1 MAVHGYGALTVCLFV
16 QLVLTAG
23 VSLRGASRVIETVSA
38 VLGLGLA
45 APHWTCGRQWVL
57 RLGHAKLTAPK
68 PPADDWAWLVDH
80 SAQSG
85 QEKTL
90 AILGTRLSRLPPRG
104 QCLRHQDMELIDL
117 VPAKNWTAARVD
129 AALEKAAGVAGHVP
143 RVIVDDHGGDLHG
156 GVERF
161 RRRHPGTAEVY
172 DIKHKAAC
180 LLKKLLEN
188 DPRWRAFT
196 GSVGQSRCEVQQTEL
211 AYLTPPAPK
220 LKARFMNLGGQLA
233 WGRRVLAI
241 LRQSPPAGRLKQKL
255 GWVADFEG
263 ELAEWS
269 QWQQVIDTAVGWIN
283 TRGIYRGVSAQLK
296 RQLAELSGLGRS
308 ARELATRLSDFV
320 AEQESQARP
329 GERLAGSTEV
339 LESCFGKFKH
349 LEKQQSRG
357 GFTQLLLGLGAQ
369 LARLTP
375 QSVRDMLRSSRTQ
388 DVAQW
393 ARQNLGTT
401 LFAQRKLAFAG
412 ATESG

>member
-1 MAVHGYGALTVCLFV
+1 VATHGYGALTVCLFV
-16 QLVLTAG
+16 RLVLTAG
-23 VSLRGASRVIETVSA
+23 VSLRGASRVIETVSG

-45 APHWTCGRQWVL
+45 VPHWTSGRLWVL
-57 RLGHAKLTAPK
+57 RLGHAKLTADK

-80 SAQSG
+80 SVQTG
-85 QEKTL
+85 QEKCLVTL
-90 AILGTRLSRLPPRG
+90 GVRLGDLPPPG

-117 VPAKNWTAARVD
+117 VPARNWTAARVD
-129 AALEKAAGVAGHVP
+129 DSLEKAADLAGHVP

-161 RRRHPGTAEVY
+161 RGRHPRTAEIY

-180 LLKKLLEN
+180 LMKKLLED

-196 GSVGQSRCEVQQTEL
+196 GHVGQSRCCVQQTEL

-233 WGRRVLAI
+233 WARRVLAI
-241 LRQSPPAGRLKQKL
+241 LRQSPRAGRLEQKL
-255 GWVADFEG
+255 GWVAGFEN

-269 QWQQVIDTAVGWIN
+269 QWQQVIDVAVQWVN
-283 TRGIYRGVSAQLK
+283 TRGIYRGVSEQLK
-296 RQLAELSGLGRS
+296 RQLAQPGGLCGS
-308 ARELATRLSDFV
+308 ARELAARLCDFV
-320 AEQESQARP
+320 AAQESQARS
-329 GERLAGSTEV
+329 GERLTGSTEV
-339 LESCFGKFKH
+339 LESCFGKFKQ

-369 LARLTP
+369 LAKLTP
-375 QSVRDMLRSSRTQ
+375 RSVRDMLRASRTK
-388 DVAQW
+388 DIVQW
-393 ARQNLGTT
+393 TRENLGTT